1 MFSFF
6 QDLKV
11 VELASVLAG
20 PSVGMFFA
28 ELGCDVKK
36 VEHPSGDMTRKWKL
50 PKESEDANISG
61 YYCSVNWGKEVH
73 FLNLKD
79 PEDNKKVREW
89 IADADILISNFKYG
103 DADKFNLTYQSLKDN
118 NPRLIYSHLSGY
130 GSDVPRTAFDVVIQ
144 AETGFMQMNGQ
155 NDGPP
160 TKMPVALMDVLAAHQ
175 MKEGILCALLER
187 EKTGKGGLIEASLID
202 SGIASLANQATN
214 YLMGDSIPIRK
225 GSIHPNIAPYGEY
238 FECKDGKIMVLAV
251 GTDKQFK
258 LLCEILA
265 LAEIAHDER
274 FSNNQSRVSNRQ
286 ALDEALSPAF
296 LKKTS
301 SDWNVLFVEANVPAG
316 IVKSMDDVFK
326 NQSAQDLIL
335 NEEVDGLN
343 TKRVKSVVF
352 KYSK

>member
-50 PKESEDANISG
+50 PKESKDANISG

-73 FLNLKD
+73 LLNLKD

-103 DADKFNLTYQSLKDN
+103 DADKFNLTYQSLKDS

-130 GSDVPRTAFDVVIQ
+130 GSDVPRAAFDVVIQ
-144 AETGFMQMNGQ
+144 AEAGFMHMNGQ

-214 YLMGDSIPIRK
+214 YLMGDSIPTKK

-238 FECKDGKIMVLAV
+238 FECKDGKLIVLAV

-265 LAEIAHDER
+265 SAETANDER
-274 FSNNQSRVSNRQ
+274 FTNNQSRVSNRQ

-301 SDWNVLFVEANVPAG
+301 NDWNALFIEANVPAG
-316 IVKSMDDVFK
+316 IVRSMDEVFK

-335 NEEVDGLN
+335 NEEVDGVE

-352 KYSK
+352 KYCK

>member
-6 QDLKV
+6 KNLKV

-50 PKESEDANISG
+50 PKENKEANISG

-73 FLNLKD
+73 FSNLKNKK
-79 PEDNKKVREW
+79 DNQKVREW
-89 IADADILISNFKYG
+89 ISEADILISNFKYG
-103 DADKFNLTYQSLKDN
+103 DADKFNLSYASLRED
-118 NPRLIYSHLSGY
+118 NPRLIYAHLSGY
-130 GSDVPRTAFDVVIQ
+130 GSDTARAAFDVIIQ
-144 AETGFMQMNGQ
+144 AESGFMHMNGQ
-155 NDGPP
+155 SDGPP

-214 YLMGDSIPIRK
+214 YLMGDSIPSRK

-238 FECKDGKIMVLAV
+238 FECKDGKLMVLAI
-251 GTDKQFK
+251 GTDKQF
-258 LLCEILA
+258 
-265 LAEIAHDER
+265 
-274 FSNNQSRVSNRQ
+274 Q
-286 ALDEALSPAF
+286 
-296 LKKTS
+296 
-301 SDWNVLFVEANVPAG
+301 
-316 IVKSMDDVFK
+316 
-326 NQSAQDLIL
+326 
-335 NEEVDGLN
+335 
-343 TKRVKSVVF
+343 
-352 KYSK
+352 

>member
-6 QDLKV
+6 QDLKI

-28 ELGCDVKK
+28 ELGCEVKK

-50 PKESEDANISG
+50 PKEDKEANISG

-79 PEDNKKVREW
+79 TDDNKKVRQW
-89 IADADILISNFKYG
+89 IAESDVLISNFKYG
-103 DADKFNLTYQSLKDN
+103 DAEKFNLSYESLKEE
-118 NPRLIYSHLSGY
+118 NPKLIYAHLSGY
-130 GSDVPRTAFDVVIQ
+130 GSDIPRAAFDVVIQ
-144 AETGFMQMNGQ
+144 AEAGFMHMNGQ
-155 NDGPP
+155 SEGPA

-175 MKEGILCALLER
+175 IKEGILCALLER
-187 EKTGKGGLIEASLID
+187 EKTGKGGLIEASLIN

-214 YLMGDSIPIRK
+214 YLMGDSIPSRK

-238 FECKDGKIMVLAV
+238 FKCKDGKHMVLAV

-258 LLCEILA
+258 LLCDILGLIELTKEPKFA
-265 LAEIAHDER
+265 T
-274 FSNNQSRVSNRQ
+274 NQSRVSNRND
-286 ALDEALSPAF
+286 LETALSPAF
-296 LKKTS
+296 LTKTS
-301 SDWNVLFVEANVPAG
+301 DEWNALFVEANVPAG
-316 IVKSMDDVFK
+316 IIKSMDEVFS

-335 NEEVDGLN
+335 EEQVDGIN

-352 KYSK
+352 EYSR